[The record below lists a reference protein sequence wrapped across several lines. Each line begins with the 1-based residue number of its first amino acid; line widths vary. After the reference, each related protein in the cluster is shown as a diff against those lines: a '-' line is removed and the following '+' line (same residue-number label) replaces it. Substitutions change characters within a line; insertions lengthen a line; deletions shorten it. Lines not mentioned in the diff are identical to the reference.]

1 MKRHKLTA
9 AERRE
14 IYDKC
19 DGHCAYCGEYIRYE
33 DMQVDHV
40 MPLRKGGADSIDNML
55 PACRSCNHYKSTLTI
70 EQFRASIERMPEVLT
85 RDSTTYKIA
94 ARFGIIKVVRP
105 KVTFYFEKWA
115 TFDRK
120 QEVSNNG

>member
-1 MKRHKLTA
+1 MKRRKLTA
-9 AERRE
+9 SERRE

-19 DGHCAYCGEYIRYE
+19 DNHCAYCGEYIKYE

-40 MPLRKGGADSIDNML
+40 MPLHKGGADSIDNML
-55 PACRSCNHYKSTLTI
+55 PACRSCNHYKSTLTL
-70 EQFRASIERMPEVLT
+70 EQFRANIERMPDVLT
-85 RDSTTYKIA
+85 RDNTTYKIA
-94 ARFGIIKVVRP
+94 ARFGVIKVVRP